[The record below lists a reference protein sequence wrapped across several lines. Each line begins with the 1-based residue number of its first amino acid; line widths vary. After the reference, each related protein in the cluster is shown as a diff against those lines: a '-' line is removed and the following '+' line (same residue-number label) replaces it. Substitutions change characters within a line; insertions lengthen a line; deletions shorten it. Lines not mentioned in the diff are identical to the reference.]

1 MLDVG
6 QRAPDFEAPTDDGG
20 RFALSSSRGTIVIL
34 YFYPKDNTPGC
45 TQEACDFRDT
55 AAQFEQKGAIVVGIS
70 PDSPKSHD
78 TFKSKFALPFTLITD
93 TDKSIS
99 STYGVYVEKKLYG
112 RTYMGINRSTFVI
125 GPAGDIQEIY
135 RGVKLKGHV
144 QTVLAAI

>member
-6 QRAPDFEAPTDDGG
+6 QLAPDFEAPTDGG
-20 RFALSSSRGTIVIL
+20 GWFALSSSRGTIVIL
-34 YFYPKDNTPGC
+34 YFYPKDNTPGS

-78 TFKSKFALPFTLITD
+78 TFKSKFSLPFTLISD

-99 STYGVYVEKKLYG
+99 SAYGVYVEKKLYG
-112 RTYMGINRSTFVI
+112 RTYMGIARSTFVI

-135 RGVKLKGHV
+135 RGVKVKGHV